1 MNKIRRGLLIASG
14 FISVGLG
21 VVGAF
26 LPVLPTVPFLLLA
39 SWCFWKS
46 SPRYHSWLEN
56 HKQFGPIIR
65 DFRQDKAIPKR
76 IKIRAISL
84 LWLSISAT
92 VCFAVKTWWLRV
104 GLLVIAVGVTIHI
117 LSFKTKK

>member
-1 MNKIRRGLLIASG
+1 MSKIRRGLLTALG
-14 FISVGLG
+14 FIAVGLG

-46 SPRYHSWLEN
+46 SPRYHTWLLN
-56 HKQFGPIIR
+56 HKRFGPVIR
-65 DFRQDKAIPKR
+65 DFQQDKAISKR
-76 IKIRAISL
+76 IKIRVVSL
-84 LWLSISAT
+84 LWLSILAT
-92 VCFAVKTWWLRV
+92 VVFAAKTWWLR
-104 GLLVIAVGVTIHI
+104 GILLIIAVGVTIHI

>member
-1 MNKIRRGLLIASG
+1 MNKLCRGLLITSG
-14 FISVGLG
+14 FLSVGLG

-46 SPRYHSWLEN
+46 SPRYHAWLLN
-56 HKQFGPIIR
+56 HKRFGPIIR
-65 DFRQDKAIPKR
+65 DFQHDKAISEC
-76 IKIRAISL
+76 IKIRAVLL
-84 LWLSISAT
+84 LWISISAT
-92 VCFAVKTWWLRV
+92 VIFAMNKWWLR
-104 GLLVIAVGVTIHI
+104 GLLLAIAVGVTIHI